1 MTTNDDELVTRYLG
15 RLSAAASALPADS
28 RPELIDEITAH
39 IAEAR
44 RAGPASS
51 GGSSSVRNILE
62 RLGDPADIVRAAA
75 DHHASYPA
83 GDTTTTSELPGLFA
97 GPVPGGQSS
106 GSGYAAPA
114 RLGGLEICAV
124 IFLLIGGI
132 VIPVIGW
139 LVGVALLWVSPRWS
153 RSDKLIG
160 TLVWPGGLL
169 APVVLLA
176 MAGLAA
182 GVPTSVCTSSASSA
196 SSASVASSAG
206 TLASSCTS
214 SSTPTWLI
222 ATIAV
227 VLLALAVGG
236 PIFTAIRLLRR
247 AGRGAA
253 VPAQEAAT
261 LVSA

>member
-1 MTTNDDELVTRYLG
+1 VITNDDELVTSYLG

-28 RPELIDEITAH
+28 RTELIDEITAH

-44 RAGPASS
+44 RAGPATS
-51 GGSSSVRNILE
+51 GDSSSVRNILE

-83 GDTTTTSELPGLFA
+83 SDAATSSELPGLAA
-97 GPVPGGQSS
+97 GPAPGGHSP
-106 GSGYAAPA
+106 GGGYAAPA
-114 RLGGLEICAV
+114 RLGGLEISAV

-132 VIPVIGW
+132 VIPFIGW
-139 LVGVALLWVSPRWS
+139 LVGVVLLWVSPRWG
-153 RSDKLIG
+153 RSDKLMG

-169 APVVLLA
+169 APIVL
-176 MAGLAA
+176 LAA
-182 GVPTSVCTSSASSA
+182 GVLAVGVPTSECTTG
-196 SSASVASSAG
+196 ASSAG
-206 TLASSCTS
+206 TLTSSCTS
-214 SSTPTWLI
+214 SSTSTWLI
-222 ATIAV
+222 ATIAA

-253 VPAQEAAT
+253 VPAQETAT